1 MLSLAHIVLPFPV
14 EDGRYGMKPD
24 PRDAFGVNLGAMAT
38 RGERGTLVVSIDALH
53 RMSSNPFFSYVLE
66 RGPRMNE
73 LEASAKLG

>member
-1 MLSLAHIVLPFPV
+1 VSEERPVLSPTRR
-14 EDGRYGMKPD
+14 G
-24 PRDAFGVNLGAMAT
+24 

-53 RMSSNPFFSYVLE
+53 RMSSNPFFPYVLE